1 MIEIKTHP
9 KYGCL
14 VSSDGRVFIPA
25 TKFSK
30 EHWTKGSKTGNGYM
44 SVSLATK
51 DGRKNVLVHRLV
63 AETFIEN
70 PDDKP
75 CIDHINRNRVDNFVE
90 NLRWVTLSEN
100 QRNTKSVDRVTEEFG
115 VHSYEDPVEYNKKN
129 CSRWYYKHRDIIN
142 ATRRKNRKMEVSN
155 G

>member
-1 MIEIKTHP
+1 MVDIKPHP
-9 KYGCL
+9 KYGFL
-14 VSSDGRVFIPA
+14 IASDGRVFIPA

-30 EHWTKGSKTGNGYM
+30 EHWTKGTKTGNGYM
-44 SVSLATK
+44 NVRLSTK
-51 DGRKNVLVHRLV
+51 DGRKNIHVHRLV

-70 PDDKP
+70 PDNKP
-75 CIDHINRNRVDNFVE
+75 CIDHINRNKVDNSVE

-129 CSRWYYKHRDIIN
+129 CRRWYYANREKFN
-142 ATRRKNRKMEVSN
+142 AKRRANRKTEV
-155 G
+155 